1 MRGFFFHEATDRLMQ
16 SYLSPYFLIPVVI
29 VVTVSLL
36 DPFEI
41 TCTTGLSGVQ
51 SAFLSA
57 TFAVCLISAFAGGR
71 FFSVFWG
78 SAWFGSCLLLPI
90 RRASGF
96 WQVLLAQFLFS
107 SSLLVMAWLAIL
119 AALAGHPAGNL
130 MPVILVGLASVSW
143 TSGAAALAGLLTTPA
158 AASVFSGIITLY
170 SLIPLVD
177 PNGSIFTSAFRI
189 TTAAMPAHTGLGW
202 PDTTAILILAG
213 QGLAFALAAAGLYIA
228 AMRRMTLPGER

>member
-71 FFSVFWG
+71 FFSVFWNRRDTG
-78 SAWFGSCLLLPI
+78 TGQQSAS
-90 RRASGF
+90 R
-96 WQVLLAQFLFS
+96 Q
-107 SSLLVMAWLAIL
+107 
-119 AALAGHPAGNL
+119 
-130 MPVILVGLASVSW
+130 
-143 TSGAAALAGLLTTPA
+143 TP
-158 AASVFSGIITLY
+158 T
-170 SLIPLVD
+170 
-177 PNGSIFTSAFRI
+177 
-189 TTAAMPAHTGLGW
+189 
-202 PDTTAILILAG
+202 G
-213 QGLAFALAAAGLYIA
+213 QG
-228 AMRRMTLPGER
+228 REE